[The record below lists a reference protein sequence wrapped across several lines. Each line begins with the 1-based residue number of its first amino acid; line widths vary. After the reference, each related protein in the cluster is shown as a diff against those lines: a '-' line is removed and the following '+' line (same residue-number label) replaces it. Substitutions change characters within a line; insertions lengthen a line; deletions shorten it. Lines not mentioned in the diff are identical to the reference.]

1 MSDHVFCGQGNVFC
15 ILATTY
21 WRQSV
26 TEFLQQD
33 SKLYWFFIDIISY
46 IILFQGKNVPR
57 MRVQLQLSSLFNWMT
72 T

>member
-1 MSDHVFCGQGNVFC
+1 MCFVVKVMCSAFLQQPTG
-15 ILATTY
+15 I
-21 WRQSV
+21 S